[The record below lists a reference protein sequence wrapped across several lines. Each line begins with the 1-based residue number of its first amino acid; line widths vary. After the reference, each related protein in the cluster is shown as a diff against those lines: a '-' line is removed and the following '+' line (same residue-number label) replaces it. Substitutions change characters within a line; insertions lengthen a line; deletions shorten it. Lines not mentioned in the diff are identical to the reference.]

1 LAIGGEKSQH
11 PSNGNALLGDS
22 VKRVY
27 GSDARI
33 IVAAN
38 GGSDLLYIPS
48 KDPQIVH
55 QTIAILTQLDY
66 VGGIFVD
73 DSFCPAAGDCP
84 GALPM
89 NAIGLVGSSHVPRPS
104 IVVTYKV
111 FYKVPG
117 DLQSAAQ
124 ISDTT
129 LQEGQGMHGGFGR
142 DQTFNNMAAIGPD
155 FKSGF
160 VDETPMGNIDIVPTL
175 AKILGIDMP
184 SVGSLKGR
192 VLEEALAH
200 GEAAKAGEIKTIIST
215 PAQNGMRTILEYQE
229 AQGVR
234 YYDRACL
241 LAKDAAPHCP

>member
-1 LAIGGEKSQH
+1 
-11 PSNGNALLGDS
+11 
-22 VKRVY
+22 
-27 GSDARI
+27 
-33 IVAAN
+33 
-38 GGSDLLYIPS
+38 
-48 KDPQIVH
+48 
-55 QTIAILTQLDY
+55 
-66 VGGIFVD
+66 
-73 DSFCPAAGDCP
+73 
-84 GALPM
+84 
-89 NAIGLVGSSHVPRPS
+89 VPRPA

-142 DQTFNNMAAIGPD
+142 DQTFNNMAAMGPD

-184 SVGSLKGR
+184 SVGGLKGR

-200 GEAAKAGEIKTIIST
+200 GDVAKAGEIKNLISAT
-215 PAQNGMRTILEYQE
+215 AQNGMRTVLEYQE
-229 AQGVR
+229 AQGVQ

-241 LAKDAAPHCP
+241 VAKDAAPHCP